1 MEKKINKTYIEYICP
16 RCKKNFG
23 NHKFHYNNHINKK
36 NPCMIDLHK
45 HENNKDSNNI
55 QNNDVLNICKE
66 IKINDI
72 SNDITTN
79 KSNNGNVMFNLIEKL
94 DLLVKQNDE
103 LKTKQDEILK
113 QNDEL
118 KTKQDDI
125 LKQNEEFKEDIKKLK
140 EDNEKIKNQL
150 IISNNNNKSKTNI
163 NIAEANTNININ
175 IQLNNFG
182 SIDYNSLDKK
192 LFIDP
197 ILNQIGKQIFLK
209 MIKNVYINP
218 NLPQNH
224 NLVITDKNRGYV
236 KKYIDGKW
244 ETDDIK
250 LINMVLNDIIEHSKL
265 IYGELKERYDNNNKI
280 KDKLNTAKKYIDLCD
295 IEFLAELEEN
305 EEDEENKQ
313 KIKRCKEFYEMV
325 YKSTINLFH
334 DNKELLTKAKNIK

>member
-1 MEKKINKTYIEYICP
+1 MERKNNKIYIEYICQK
-16 RCKKNFG
+16 CKKNFG
-23 NHKFHYNNHINKK
+23 NHKHQYINHVNRK
-36 NPCMIDLHK
+36 NPCIILLNDNILNK
-45 HENNKDSNNI
+45 ENNTNNNIDNISNIDESNNI
-55 QNNDVLNICKE
+55 MINLME
-66 IKINDI
+66 KI
-72 SNDITTN
+72 
-79 KSNNGNVMFNLIEKL
+79 
-94 DLLVKQNDE
+94 DLLIKQNKEQKEDIKK
-103 LKTKQDEILK
+103 LK
-113 QNDEL
+113 
-118 KTKQDDI
+118 
-125 LKQNEEFKEDIKKLK
+125 EEFKEDIKKLK

-150 IISNNNNKSKTNI
+150 IISNENNNKSKPNI
-163 NIAEANTNININ
+163 NIAEANTNINI
-175 IQLNNFG
+175 QLNNFG
-182 SIDYNSLDKK
+182 SINYNSLDKK

-236 KKYIDGKW
+236 KKYTDGKW

-250 LINMVLNDIIEHSKL
+250 LINMVLNEIVEHSKV
-265 IYGELKERYDNNNKI
+265 IYSELKERYDNNNKI

-305 EEDEENKQ
+305 EEDDENKQ

-334 DNKELLTKAKNIK
+334 DYKELLTKAKNIK

>member
-1 MEKKINKTYIEYICP
+1 MERKNDKIYIKYICP
-16 RCKKNFG
+16 KCKKNFG
-23 NHKFHYNNHINKK
+23 NHKYQYINHVNRK
-36 NPCMIDLHK
+36 NPCIILLNDNAII
-45 HENNKDSNNI
+45 NNPDNNT
-55 QNNDVLNICKE
+55 QNNDILNICEE
-66 IKINDI
+66 IKTKN
-72 SNDITTN
+72 ITTDELKN
-79 KSNNGNVMFNLIEKL
+79 SNVMFNLIEKL
-94 DLLVKQNDE
+94 DLLVKQNEE
-103 LKTKQDEILK
+103 LKTKQDF
-113 QNDEL
+113 
-118 KTKQDDI
+118 I

-150 IISNNNNKSKTNI
+150 VISNENNKSKTNI
-163 NIAEANTNININ
+163 NIGEANTNININ

-209 MIKNVYINP
+209 MIKNIYINP
-218 NLPQNH
+218 ELPQNH

-244 ETDDIK
+244 ETDDLK
-250 LINMVLNDIIEHSKL
+250 LINLLVNEIVEHSKV
-265 IYGELKERYDNNNKI
+265 IYGELKDRYDNNNKI
-280 KDKLNTAKKYIDLCD
+280 KNKLNIAKKYIDLCD

-305 EEDEENKQ
+305 EEDEDNKQ

-334 DNKELLTKAKNIK
+334 DNKELLAKVKNIK

>member
-1 MEKKINKTYIEYICP
+1 MERKNNKIYIEYICQK
-16 RCKKNFG
+16 CKKNFG
-23 NHKFHYNNHINKK
+23 NHKHQYINHVNRK
-36 NPCMIDLHK
+36 NPCIILLNDNILNK
-45 HENNKDSNNI
+45 ENNTNNNIDNISNIDESNNI
-55 QNNDVLNICKE
+55 MINLME
-66 IKINDI
+66 KI
-72 SNDITTN
+72 
-79 KSNNGNVMFNLIEKL
+79 
-94 DLLVKQNDE
+94 DLLIKQNKEQKEDIKK
-103 LKTKQDEILK
+103 LK
-113 QNDEL
+113 
-118 KTKQDDI
+118 
-125 LKQNEEFKEDIKKLK
+125 EEFKEDIKKLK

-150 IISNNNNKSKTNI
+150 IISNENNNKSKPNI
-163 NIAEANTNININ
+163 NIAEANTNINI
-175 IQLNNFG
+175 QLNNFG
-182 SIDYNSLDKK
+182 SINYNSLDKK

-236 KKYIDGKW
+236 KKYTDGKW

-250 LINMVLNDIIEHSKL
+250 LINMVLNEIVEHSKQ